1 MNKIPKVKTKDLLS
15 VTDFSKEEIFSI
27 FEFSKKMKVE
37 LQQGKTHSYL
47 HGKTL
52 GMIFEK
58 TSTRTRVSF
67 EVGMFQ
73 LGGYALF
80 LSRDDIQLGRGETVA
95 DTAKVLSRYLDGIMI
110 RCYAHSTAV
119 ELALNA
125 TIPVINGLTDIFHP
139 CQALADFFTIYEHN
153 KTFKNVKLAFVG
165 DGNNVAQSLMLT
177 AAMLGVDFALACPK
191 GYYPKK
197 EVVEQAFSIASKSGS
212 VITLTSDISMAVEN
226 ATYLYTDVWVSM
238 GQEKEAS
245 RRKRDFAKYK
255 ITKKILDKCAPE
267 CKVMHCL
274 PAHRGEEI
282 TDEVIDSPHS
292 IVLDQAENRLHVQK
306 AILCALMMNK
316 R

>member
-1 MNKIPKVKTKDLLS
+1 MIKIPRVHTKHLLT
-15 VTDFSKEEIFSI
+15 VTDFTKDEILSL
-27 FEFSKKMKVE
+27 FELSKKLKDE
-37 LQQGKTHSYL
+37 LKQGKVNHYL
-47 HGKTL
+47 KGKTL

-67 EVGMFQ
+67 EVAMFQ

-110 RCYAHSTAV
+110 RCYAHATAI
-119 ELALNA
+119 ELAHNA
-125 TIPVINGLTDIFHP
+125 TIPFINGLTDMFHP
-139 CQALADFFTIYEHN
+139 CQALADLYTIYENN
-153 KTFKNVKLAFVG
+153 KNFKNVKLAFVG

-177 AAMLGVDFALACPK
+177 CAILGIDFALACPK

-197 EVVEQAFSIASKSGS
+197 EIVEHAFSIASKSGGI
-212 VITLTSDISMAVEN
+212 ITLTSDIPMAVAN
-226 ATYLYTDVWVSM
+226 ATHLYTDVWVSM
-238 GQEKEAS
+238 GQEKES
-245 RRKRDFAKYK
+245 SKRKKDFAKYK
-255 ITKKILDKCAPE
+255 ITMKILDKCAPD

-282 TDEVIDSPHS
+282 TDEVIDSPQS

-306 AILCALMMNK
+306 AILCTLMK
-316 R
+316 

>member
-15 VTDFSKEEIFSI
+15 VTDFSKEEILSI
-27 FEFSKKMKVE
+27 FEFSKKLKIQ
-37 LQQGKTHSYL
+37 LKQGKIHSYL

-110 RCYAHSTAV
+110 RCYAHTTAV
-119 ELALNA
+119 ELAQNA

-139 CQALADFFTIYEHN
+139 CQALADFFTIYE
-153 KTFKNVKLAFVG
+153 KSTTFKNIKLAFVG

-177 AAMLGVDFALACPK
+177 AAILGVDFAIACPK
-191 GYYPKK
+191 DYYPKK
-197 EVVEQAFSIASKSGS
+197 ELVEQAFSLASKSGS
-212 VITLTSDISMAVEN
+212 VITLTSDIAMAVEN
-226 ATYLYTDVWVSM
+226 ATHLYTDVWVSM

-245 RRKRDFAKYK
+245 RRKKDFAKYK
-255 ITKKILDKCAPE
+255 ITRKILDKCAPE

-282 TDEVIDSPHS
+282 TDDVIDSPHS

-306 AILCALMMNK
+306 GILCALMMNK